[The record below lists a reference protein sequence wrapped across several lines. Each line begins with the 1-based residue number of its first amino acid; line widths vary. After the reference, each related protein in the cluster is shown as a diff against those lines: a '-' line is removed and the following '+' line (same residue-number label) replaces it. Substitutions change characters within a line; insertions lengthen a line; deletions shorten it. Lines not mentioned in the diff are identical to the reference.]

1 MVRIHLMGEGFNIPS
16 TEQTTVYKNPICSF
30 FIHVHF
36 KKSIYFKIPV
46 YYFVED
52 SFIQLSDKWIRV
64 IDINVN
70 I

>member
-1 MVRIHLMGEGFNIPS
+1 MGERFNIPS

-30 FIHVHF
+30 FIHVHL
-36 KKSIYFKIPV
+36 KKSIYFKKPP

-52 SFIQLSDKWIRV
+52 SFIQLIKWIRV
-64 IDINVN
+64 IVININ